1 MAHFPIFLD
10 LAGRRC
16 LVIGGGEA
24 AASRAASLA
33 RAGATVQCATGFAP
47 EMLEGAALVFVAG
60 ASLALGERVARE
72 ARARNV
78 PVNVMDEPLLCSFFM
93 PAIVER
99 GPVTVAVG
107 TGGSAPLLARLL
119 RQWLDA
125 VLPARVGALASL
137 AGRYRAQVKRRLPDP
152 AARRRFW
159 HALFTGDIARR
170 ALEGSDAEPALRAA
184 LAAAEGAAESRDR
197 AA

>member
-1 MAHFPIFLD
+1 MTHFPIFLD

-24 AASRAASLA
+24 AASRAATLA
-33 RAGATVQCATGFAP
+33 RAGAAVQLSTGFAP
-47 EMLEGAALVFVAG
+47 EMLAGAALVFVAG

-72 ARARNV
+72 ARARGI
-78 PVNVMDEPLLCSFFM
+78 PVNVMDEPRLCSFFM

-99 GPVTVAVG
+99 GPVTVAIG
-107 TGGSAPLLARLL
+107 TGGTAPMLARLL

-125 VLPARVGALASL
+125 ILPARLGALASL
-137 AGRYRAQVKRRLPDP
+137 AGRFRPLVKRRVPDP

-159 HALFTGDIARR
+159 QALFTGDVARR
-170 ALEGSDAEPALRAA
+170 ALEGGDAEPALRAA
-184 LAAAEGAAESRDR
+184 LDAATGEAPRDR